1 MILKRLSKKELLKY
15 IQIKTLL
22 LKQLMRLKR
31 LTQLWLVYQIQIK
44 DAFMIKLAVSKLLN
58 NKSREV
64 VIKHTV
70 LLVTLLVLER
80 QTLWA
85 QKIYLITF
93 SLVKKSLKDMVTNL
107 SVADL
112 NNNSDSKPDNHKN
125 KKRASKWYSDSL
137 VLCCWCY
144 F

>member
-64 VIKHTV
+64 VIKLTV

-80 QTLWA
+80 QTL
-85 QKIYLITF
+85 
-93 SLVKKSLKDMVTNL
+93 
-107 SVADL
+107 
-112 NNNSDSKPDNHKN
+112 
-125 KKRASKWYSDSL
+125 
-137 VLCCWCY
+137 
-144 F
+144 